1 MLIDFHTHNPRHDIL
16 SIESLSLLDT
26 PSEHYFT
33 YGLHPWH
40 LTQMDISEF
49 QARLLKLYKHDKFL
63 ALGETGLDRACA
75 IDYQIQ
81 RHAFSAQLDLAADL
95 GINVVII
102 HCVRAL
108 NDIIEL
114 SKKSAFKGTMVFHDA
129 NFSVEDSKRLIND
142 GHYLSFGTNLL
153 RENSKAASTFSEL
166 DINSVFLESDDQKL
180 AIEEVYT
187 RAANKLG
194 ISVADLD
201 PKILKNFQKLFPSIK
216 KYS

>member
-1 MLIDFHTHNPRHDIL
+1 
-16 SIESLSLLDT
+16 
-26 PSEHYFT
+26 
-33 YGLHPWH
+33 
-40 LTQMDISEF
+40 MDISEF